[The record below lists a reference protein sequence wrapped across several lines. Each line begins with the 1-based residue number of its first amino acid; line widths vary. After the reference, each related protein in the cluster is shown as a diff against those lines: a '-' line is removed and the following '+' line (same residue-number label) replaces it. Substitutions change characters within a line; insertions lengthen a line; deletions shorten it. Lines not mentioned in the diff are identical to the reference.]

1 MQQYFTQS
9 SQDKYAPPENT
20 KTLTQQ
26 QQKILNTM
34 ISAFTKPIKLALKR
48 PKPIQKI
55 FIDFHN
61 MFASVHDSKF
71 VSDITSFDKTIS
83 YTMTVPTGIIT
94 IHVIYGTDKHK
105 VIGVITHAL
114 NTFCNFFKNAD
125 YNGLTLYVC
134 LDDNRRDIIVPK
146 NLKTFEE
153 KMIYLQKHSLALNV
167 SGMTEKKKKIVYL
180 TRTEEIVKLL
190 FHEMVHYIGLDEKL
204 RFVDFKNSWAISPKE
219 LNISE
224 TYTEFMAVLLNSA
237 YQAVQIH
244 CLDKSVPIANIYESL
259 LASETTYSL
268 KLTANILKFYG
279 YNATTYKKFFDG
291 TARAVSEPIPLW
303 EYIFLRAIC
312 MLNMNFIPED
322 YVMRNISQFVNIIRK
337 DDALIRGIEKY
348 MSQPLDKNIS
358 YNMVDLD
365 WTKI

>member
-1 MQQYFTQS
+1 MRQYLTQS
-9 SQDKYAPPENT
+9 SQDKYVPPNHT
-20 KTLTQQ
+20 KALTLQ

-34 ISAFTKPIKLALKR
+34 ITAFTKPIKLTLKR

-61 MFASVHDSKF
+61 MFASVRDSKF
-71 VSDITSFDKTIS
+71 VSDVTTFDKMIS
-83 YTMTVPTGIIT
+83 YTMTVPTGVIT
-94 IHVIYGTDKHK
+94 INIIYGTDKHK
-105 VIGVITHAL
+105 VIGTITHAL
-114 NTFCNFFKNAD
+114 NTFCNFFKTANYD
-125 YNGLTLYVC
+125 GLTLYIC
-134 LDDNRRDIIVPK
+134 LDDNQRDIIVPK
-146 NLKTFEE
+146 NLKTYEE
-153 KMIYLQKHSLALNV
+153 KIIYLQKHSLALNV
-167 SGMTEKKKKIVYL
+167 SGMTDKKKKIVYL

-190 FHEMVHYIGLDEKL
+190 FHEMAHYIGLDEKL
-204 RFVDFKNSWAISPKE
+204 RFLDFKNNWTVAPKE

-237 YQAVQIH
+237 YQAVHIH
-244 CLDKSVPIANIYESL
+244 CLDKSVPVANIYESL

-279 YNATTYKKFFDG
+279 YNVTTYKKFFDG
-291 TARAVSEPIPLW
+291 TGNAVSEPIPLW

-312 MLNMNFIPED
+312 MLNMDFIPEN
-322 YVMRNISQFVNIIRK
+322 YIMRDVSQIINVIQK

-348 MSQPLDKNIS
+348 MSLPLDKNIS